1 MPQPPRGRSAS
12 VDMAIVRPV
21 IVALALLAAGQAV
34 AHPPG
39 VKDEDQ
45 AAAHEVEAL
54 REELKRAIERKDA
67 ALLQAMYADSFTHTH
82 GSGRIDGKDTRI
94 VSALAG
100 HPVIETA
107 PVEELSYRVF
117 GDHTIVVTGKSP
129 IPNKAE
135 NRSDN
140 FRWISVYVKTG
151 GRWQLA
157 ASQATRMP

>member
-1 MPQPPRGRSAS
+1 
-12 VDMAIVRPV
+12 MAIVGPL
-21 IVALALLAAGQAV
+21 IVVFALLIAAQAV
-34 AHPPG
+34 AYPPG

-67 ALLQAMYADSFTHTH
+67 ALLRAIYADSFTHTH
-82 GSGRIDGKDTRI
+82 GSGRVDGKDTRI

-100 HPVIETA
+100 DPVIETA
-107 PVEELSYRVF
+107 PAEELNYRVF

-129 IPNKAE
+129 IHNETE

-157 ASQATRMP
+157 ASQATRLP